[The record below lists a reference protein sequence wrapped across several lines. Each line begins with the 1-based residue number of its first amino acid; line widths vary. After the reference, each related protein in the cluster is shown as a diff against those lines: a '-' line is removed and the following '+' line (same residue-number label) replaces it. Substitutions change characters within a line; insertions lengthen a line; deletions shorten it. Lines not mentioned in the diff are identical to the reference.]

1 MTLSYWF
8 LDDKTMADHYG
19 GKTSIRALTTYPGVI
34 SANVLDIHTT
44 EPTLKDMTQYELE
57 SLLFSDIP

>member
-8 LDDKTMADHYG
+8 LNDKIMADHYG
-19 GKTSIRALTTYPGVI
+19 SKISVRALLTYPGVI
-34 SANVLDIHTT
+34 SANILDIHTD